1 MLTLRS
7 KIRKSNCVSN
17 FHFFSNSTQTIQRV
31 GTFIPRNE
39 KFTLLLFGI
48 LAMAFFLILI
58 AHLYNNRSLRFVLNS
73 SLKINGLDQLLREN
87 MRISSFSS
95 LLLLSNYLV
104 CFSLCLYLILT
115 RIYYLGQGVNVVILS
130 FLIPLSL
137 LIYEVAG
144 LLISTWLTGEQKK
157 IKGTIVH
164 TLLGNQLS
172 GLILLMISL
181 FWVMNPDKNQF
192 FFLLFLS
199 IIAIKY
205 FIRLVKSSIAII
217 REGVPLYYIILYF
230 CTLEILPLFIV
241 AYLIRANFNGIS

>member
-1 MLTLRS
+1 M
-7 KIRKSNCVSN
+7 SN
-17 FHFFSNSTQTIQRV
+17 FHFFNNSTQPIQHV

-39 KFTLLLFGI
+39 KFTLLLLGI
-48 LAMAFFLILI
+48 LAIAFFLILI

-95 LLLLSNYLV
+95 LLLLANYLV

-115 RIYYLGQGVNVVILS
+115 RIYFSQGVNAVILS
-130 FLIPLSL
+130 FLIPLGL
-137 LIYEVAG
+137 LIYEVVG

-172 GLILLMISL
+172 GLILLMIAL
-181 FWVMNPDKNQF
+181 FWIMNPDKNQF

-199 IIAIKY
+199 IIAMKY
-205 FIRLVKSSIAII
+205 FIRLVKSSITVI

-241 AYLIRANFNGIS
+241 SYLIRVNFNEIS